1 MDIIDL
7 STVATDD
14 ASFLDYIDQLCQKL
28 GFDYASYATTSPMTG
43 AVQGYANYP
52 DSWKMH
58 YMRRNLHRVDPT
70 IHKSALSIAP
80 VDWSRFERDERFR
93 AVFFAAEDFGITPQG
108 LTVPVRGPYGDRGL
122 LSVTRNCAR
131 PEWEKHKR
139 AVIGELQVAAVHLH
153 DAVMRSDVISRACAS
168 RGSPRARSRSCN
180 GRRRASRRRTSAT
193 SSASRTARSRC
204 TCARRARSSAPSR
217 RCRPWAVRSG
227 WVWSIRGESAPPE
240 GV

>member
-7 STVATDD
+7 SVVASDD
-14 ASFLDYIDQLCQKL
+14 ANFLEYLDQLCAQL

-80 VDWSRFERDERFR
+80 VDWARFERDERFR

-122 LSVTRNCAR
+122 LSVTRSCAR
-131 PEWEKHKR
+131 SEWDKLKR
-139 AVIGELQVAAVHLH
+139 AAIGDLQVAAVHLH
-153 DAVMRSDVISRACAS
+153 DAVMRSDVISRAL
-168 RGSPRARSRSCN
+168 RQPRLSTREIEVLQWVAAGKSQMDIGDILGISHRTVEVHLRSAREKLGTLSTVQAV
-180 GRRRASRRRTSAT
+180 GRAIGLGLVYPR
-193 SSASRTARSRC
+193 
-204 TCARRARSSAPSR
+204 
-217 RCRPWAVRSG
+217 
-227 WVWSIRGESAPPE
+227 
-240 GV
+240 

>member
-153 DAVMRSDVISRACAS
+153 DAVMRSDVISRAL
-168 RGSPRARSRSCN
+168 RQPRLSTREIEVLQWAAAGKSQTDIGDILGISHRTVEVHLRSAREKLGTLSTVQAV
-180 GRRRASRRRTSAT
+180 GRAIGLGLVYPR
-193 SSASRTARSRC
+193 
-204 TCARRARSSAPSR
+204 
-217 RCRPWAVRSG
+217 
-227 WVWSIRGESAPPE
+227 
-240 GV
+240 

>member
-153 DAVMRSDVISRACAS
+153 DAVMRSDVISRAL
-168 RGSPRARSRSCN
+168 RQPRLSTREIEVLQWAAAGKSQTAIGDILGISHRTVEVHLRSAREKLGTLSTVQAV
-180 GRRRASRRRTSAT
+180 GRAIGLGLVYPR
-193 SSASRTARSRC
+193 
-204 TCARRARSSAPSR
+204 
-217 RCRPWAVRSG
+217 
-227 WVWSIRGESAPPE
+227 
-240 GV
+240 

>member
-153 DAVMRSDVISRACAS
+153 DAVMRSDVISRAL
-168 RGSPRARSRSCN
+168 RQPRLSAREIEVLQWAAAGKSQTDIGDILGISHRTVEVHLRSAREKLGTLSTVQAV
-180 GRRRASRRRTSAT
+180 GRAIGLGLVYPR
-193 SSASRTARSRC
+193 
-204 TCARRARSSAPSR
+204 
-217 RCRPWAVRSG
+217 
-227 WVWSIRGESAPPE
+227 
-240 GV
+240 

>member
-1 MDIIDL
+1 
-7 STVATDD
+7 
-14 ASFLDYIDQLCQKL
+14 
-28 GFDYASYATTSPMTG
+28 
-43 AVQGYANYP
+43 
-52 DSWKMH
+52 
-58 YMRRNLHRVDPT
+58 MRRNLHRVDPT

-153 DAVMRSDVISRACAS
+153 DAVMRSDVISRAL
-168 RGSPRARSRSCN
+168 RQPRLSTREIEVLQWAAAGKSQTDIGDILGISHRTVEVHLRSAREKLGTLSTVQAV
-180 GRRRASRRRTSAT
+180 GRAIGLGLVYPR
-193 SSASRTARSRC
+193 
-204 TCARRARSSAPSR
+204 
-217 RCRPWAVRSG
+217 
-227 WVWSIRGESAPPE
+227 
-240 GV
+240 

>member
-131 PEWEKHKR
+131 SEWEKHKR

-153 DAVMRSDVISRACAS
+153 DAVMRSDVISRAL
-168 RGSPRARSRSCN
+168 RQPRLSTREIEVLQWAAAGKSQTDIGDILGISHRTVEVHLRSAREKLGTLSTVQAV
-180 GRRRASRRRTSAT
+180 GRAIGLGLVYPR
-193 SSASRTARSRC
+193 
-204 TCARRARSSAPSR
+204 
-217 RCRPWAVRSG
+217 
-227 WVWSIRGESAPPE
+227 
-240 GV
+240 